1 MESSV
6 TNVKVDLL
14 DAAGKKVEVRELP
27 GNVFGCTPN
36 LTLMHQVVR
45 WQRARKRAGTHSV
58 KTRAE
63 VSGGGAKPWKQ
74 KGTGRARAGSNT
86 SPLWV
91 RGGTAHGPK
100 VRSYD
105 FSLNKQERK
114 AALSSAL
121 SLRTSE
127 GKLRLLKSFNLKDI
141 KTKNAQAV
149 LSAIGVPARK
159 KAVVVVPEGDQI
171 NTKSLKNIDGI
182 QVLKP
187 KGLNV
192 YDLLWA
198 EYLVVLDETVP
209 SISERF

>member
-1 MESSV
+1 MDPSV
-6 TNVKVDLL
+6 AKVKIDLL
-14 DAAGKKVEVRELP
+14 DSSGKKVDSRELP
-27 GNVFGCTPN
+27 GEIFGREPN
-36 LTLMHQVVR
+36 LTLLHQVVR
-45 WQRARKRAGTHSV
+45 WQRARKRAGTHCTL
-58 KTRAE
+58 TRSQ

-91 RGGTAHGPK
+91 RGGAAHGPK
-100 VRSYD
+100 PRSYD
-105 FSLNKQERK
+105 FRLNKQERR

-127 GKLRLLKSFNLKDI
+127 GKLKLLKSFNLKDI
-141 KTKNAQAV
+141 KSKDAQSV
-149 LSAIGVPARK
+149 LTAIGVPARR
-159 KAVVVVPEGDQI
+159 KAVVVVPEGDSI
-171 NTKSLKNIDGI
+171 STKSLRNIDGI

-198 EYLVVLDETVP
+198 DYLVVLDETV
-209 SISERF
+209 SGITERF